1 MVGMFYN
8 PHTSS
13 GGRNCSPCR
22 RRRRRFRGWS
32 PGLLIFLFSLAILA
46 LERLDVGQVQV
57 RIATFLVAF
66 ERLAISNLGG
76 PDVSLVFG
84 GPAQSDLDVSL
95 LRGVIRSLRPSLLQ
109 PKWGS
114 GEAGSNDP
122 QPGKQETIP
131 TARILRASLEI

>member
-22 RRRRRFRGWS
+22 RKRRRFRGWS

-95 LRGVIRSLRPSLLQ
+95 LRRSDTLLETLFAPAQMGV
-109 PKWGS
+109 G
-114 GEAGSNDP
+114 
-122 QPGKQETIP
+122 
-131 TARILRASLEI
+131 

>member
-76 PDVSLVFG
+76 PEVSLVFG

-95 LRGVIRSLRPSLLQ
+95 LRRSDTLLETLFAPAQMGV
-109 PKWGS
+109 G
-114 GEAGSNDP
+114 
-122 QPGKQETIP
+122 
-131 TARILRASLEI
+131 